1 VLCFC
6 FVFLRL
12 VYPMLPGFLDYPFG
26 IFYRL
31 FRSKLYM
38 NALKVISAPE
48 VCIKGAIQDGFL
60 LNMLMCFQIRHW

>member
-1 VLCFC
+1 
-6 FVFLRL
+6 
-12 VYPMLPGFLDYPFG
+12 MLPGFLDYPFG

-60 LNMLMCFQIRHW
+60 LNMLMCFQIRH